1 MSGDAWLWTALALT
15 VPLLLALDLLVFH
28 RRPHAVTMR
37 EALLFSVVWTVLGLA
52 FVVPL
57 WLARDAEAAGAYA
70 AGYLIERSLSVDN
83 VFVFAAI
90 FASLAV
96 PPVIQYRVL
105 TWGIVLAIV
114 LRGIFIAVGAALL
127 ATFHW
132 VLYLFGAFLVLTGI
146 RIARHAGEEKHPERG
161 LTMRLFRRLV
171 PTTDG
176 FRGERLL
183 VREHG
188 RLLATPLLA
197 ALALVAV
204 FDLVFAVDSI
214 PAIFAVT
221 EDPLVVFAANAFAL
235 LGLRALFF
243 LVTGAMRRLAYLDVG
258 LGAILVVIGGKLLVS
273 DLWKVPVWASLTAVV
288 VILAVAAAASLL
300 RPRQDASAARG
311 GLTQE
316 PARR

>member
-1 MSGDAWLWTALALT
+1 MSGDLWLWTALAAA
-15 VPLLLALDLLVFH
+15 VPLLLAFDLLVLH
-28 RRPHAVTMR
+28 RTPREVTMR
-37 EALLFSVVWTVLGLA
+37 EALVLSVAWTALGLA
-52 FVVPL
+52 FAVPL
-57 WLARDAEAAGAYA
+57 WLVQGPEAAGAYT

-96 PPVIQYRVL
+96 PPLLQYRIL

-114 LRGIFIAVGAALL
+114 LRAVFIVVGAALL

-132 VLYLFGAFLVLTGI
+132 VLYVFGAFLVLTGVK
-146 RIARHAGEEKHPERG
+146 IARHAGEEKHPERG
-161 LTMRLFRRLV
+161 LAMRLFRRLV

-176 FRGERLL
+176 FRGDRLL
-183 VREHG
+183 VRERG

-221 EDPLVVFAANAFAL
+221 DDALIVLAANAFAL

-258 LGAILVVIGGKLLVS
+258 LGAILVLIGGKMLVS
-273 DLWKVPVWASLTAVV
+273 DVWKVPVWASLVGIVA
-288 VILAVAAAASLL
+288 ILGVAAAASLL
-300 RPRQDASAARG
+300 RP
-311 GLTQE
+311 
-316 PARR
+316 PARAEGGPALPAREAA